1 MDAREL
7 RKALKAQDY
16 RAALCMASKVRDN
29 SELAARIKR
38 AYNALL
44 HPDFYK
50 QIKQD
55 PDAIVADGLNA
66 VRERWKGVKI

>member
-7 RKALKAQDY
+7 KKALKAKDY

-29 SELAARIKR
+29 SALAARIKR
-38 AYNALL
+38 AYNAVL
-44 HPDFYK
+44 HPDFYR
-50 QIKQD
+50 QINQD
-55 PDAIVADGLNA
+55 PDALIADGVAA